1 MDNPHP
7 IIVVDAE
14 ALTSAVVTCVT
25 IALPS
30 LDDGCDFQ
38 KDIVDYPLN
47 DLIGVGQA
55 RACEF
60 AH

>member
-1 MDNPHP
+1 L
-7 IIVVDAE
+7 VVVTE

-25 IALPS
+25 IAMPS